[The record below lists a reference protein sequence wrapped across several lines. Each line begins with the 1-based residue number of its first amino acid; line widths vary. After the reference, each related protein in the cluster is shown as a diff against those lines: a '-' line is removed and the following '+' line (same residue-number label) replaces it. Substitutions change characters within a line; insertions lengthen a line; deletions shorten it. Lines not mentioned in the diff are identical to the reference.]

1 MRLQRFRAVI
11 MAGPG
16 GRAVIAVPFSPDEA
30 WGAKAEH
37 PVAGTIDGRRS
48 AGRFRRAAADGRCR

>member
-11 MAGPG
+11 TAGPR
-16 GRAVIAVPFSPDEA
+16 GRAVIEVPFNPDET

-37 PVAGTIDGRRS
+37 PVGGTIDAGGS
-48 AGRFRRAAADGRCR
+48 AGRFHWPPADGR

>member
-11 MAGPG
+11 TADLR
-16 GRAVIAVPFSPDEA
+16 GRAVIEAPFNPDET

-37 PVAGTIDGRRS
+37 PVAARLMAGGS
-48 AGRFRRAAADGRCR
+48 AGRFRRAPADGH